1 MTSYLAAVKSG
12 SKRQNLVNQF
22 NDNNVGG
29 YKLSNYK
36 SGYGWGLEKNGKKE
50 FFSVK
55 KQMKPN

>member
-1 MTSYLAAVKSG
+1 LAAVKSG